1 MCGGISTARVP
12 KKNGEQAVGRSR
24 GGNTSKIHLVGDG
37 AGQVLGWQLTAGQ
50 AGDAPQAAGL
60 LARWLA
66 PAQQVLGDAAYDSD
80 ALRALIAEAGADAV
94 IQPNPRRK
102 DMPLFDP
109 VAYKDRHHIE
119 RVFSKFKQFR
129 RIATRYDKLD
139 RSFDAFIC
147 LRVITLYLN

>member
-1 MCGGISTARVP
+1 M
-12 KKNGEQAVGRSR
+12 
-24 GGNTSKIHLVGDG
+24 
-37 AGQVLGWQLTAGQ
+37 LGWQLTAGQ

-80 ALRALIAEAGADAV
+80 ALRALIAEAGANAV

-102 DMPLFDP
+102 NMLPFDP
-109 VAYKDRHHIE
+109 VTYKDRCHIE
-119 RVFSKFKQFR
+119 QTFSKFKQFR
-129 RIATRYDKLD
+129 RVATRYDKLD

>member
-1 MCGGISTARVP
+1 M
-12 KKNGEQAVGRSR
+12 
-24 GGNTSKIHLVGDG
+24 HLVGDG

-50 AGDAPQAAGL
+50 AGDAPPAAGL

-66 PAQQVLGDAAYDSD
+66 PAQEVLGDAAYDSD
-80 ALRALIAEAGADAV
+80 ALRAVIAEAGANAV

-102 DMPLFDP
+102 NMPFFDP
-109 VAYKDRHHIE
+109 VAYKKRHHIE
-119 RVFSKFKQFR
+119 QTFSKFKQFR